1 MFAQYDREATQIVDS
16 IIELTYFMRGAIQYD
31 TMFEMTFFERQR
43 VESFIKKRLDQ
54 EKKNPSPVY

>member
-1 MFAQYDREATQIVDS
+1 
-16 IIELTYFMRGAIQYD
+16 MRGAIQYD

-43 VESFIKKRLDQ
+43 VENFIKKRLDQ